1 MRNARR
7 ISLAATLALLAAMAA
22 PAPAAE
28 PQEIVKYRQSVM
40 KANGAHMSAAAA
52 IIFGKV
58 DFKSDLGEHA
68 RALQAINRDLA
79 ALFPPGS
86 TSKDSEA
93 LPAVWMSH
101 DDFKKRAAAAAE
113 RSDALAK
120 AVAAGD
126 TKSYAARFGELGDAC
141 KACHKDF
148 RMNPK

>member
-7 ISLAATLALLAAMAA
+7 ISLMATVALLAAAA
-22 PAPAAE
+22 QAAE
-28 PQEIVKYRQSVM
+28 PAEIVKYRQAVM

-58 DFKSDLGEHA
+58 DFKSDLGEHV
-68 RALQAINRDLA
+68 RALQAINRDIP
-79 ALFPPGS
+79 ALFPAGS
-86 TSKDSEA
+86 TTADSAA
-93 LPAVWMSH
+93 LPGVWMSH
-101 DDFKKRAAAAAE
+101 DDFKKRAADAARRAE
-113 RSDALAK
+113 ALAK

-141 KACHKDF
+141 KACHKDY

>member
-7 ISLAATLALLAAMAA
+7 ISLMATVALLAAAA
-22 PAPAAE
+22 AAAQAAE
-28 PQEIVKYRQSVM
+28 PAEIVKYRQAVM

-58 DFKSDLGEHA
+58 DFKSDLGEHV
-68 RALQAINRDLA
+68 RALQAINRDIP
-79 ALFPPGS
+79 ALFPAGS
-86 TSKDSEA
+86 TTADSAA
-93 LPAVWMSH
+93 LPGVWMSH
-101 DDFKKRAAAAAE
+101 DDFKKRAADAARRAE
-113 RSDALAK
+113 ALAK

-141 KACHKDF
+141 KACHKDY